1 MNERERRD
9 KGHGLVKSER
19 SQGSPMVAHNRSS
32 EVIPS
37 LYPLSSPPM
46 SDSLSAPPRPSVFPT
61 PSRNPPGPPS
71 SRSVATLLASRGNGA
86 TPIPASLQEK
96 MAAVCT
102 LPI

>member
-1 MNERERRD
+1 
-9 KGHGLVKSER
+9 
-19 SQGSPMVAHNRSS
+19 
-32 EVIPS
+32 
-37 LYPLSSPPM
+37 M
-46 SDSLSAPPRPSVFPT
+46 SDSLPAPPRPSVFPT

-102 LPI
+102 LPISVRSCLDTCFLPDGKAGATTIGCRRSNRRI